1 MPYFSN
7 NSVTPIAERVGF
19 EPTVRRNVQQI
30 SSLPHSTALAPLRGG
45 YSNRE

>member
-1 MPYFSN
+1 MRANGYDGGN
-7 NSVTPIAERVGF
+7 ETERVGF

-45 YSNRE
+45 LV